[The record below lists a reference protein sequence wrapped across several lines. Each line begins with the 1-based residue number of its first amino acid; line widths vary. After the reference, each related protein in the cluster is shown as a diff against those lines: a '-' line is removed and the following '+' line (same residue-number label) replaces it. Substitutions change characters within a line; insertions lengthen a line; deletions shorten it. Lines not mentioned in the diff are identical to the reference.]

1 MKRRKVRV
9 GSLFMVAMVAMSMSS
24 FEASVVSASG
34 TQITE
39 ETTELLANQSYYISD
54 ANGMKR
60 LSWLVNN
67 PKVVGTRTET
77 ISNWDENLGFVEREV
92 EVSVYKLRVAANTSR
107 PGIDNYGNITQGGGR
122 TYLFNSG
129 C

>member
-1 MKRRKVRV
+1 MKRRKIRV

-39 ETTELLANQSYYISD
+39 ETTELRANQSYYISD
-54 ANGMKR
+54 AKGLKR

-67 PKVVGTRTET
+67 GQ
-77 ISNWDENLGFVEREV
+77 
-92 EVSVYKLRVAANTSR
+92 VAQNTSR
-107 PGIDNYGNITQGGGR
+107 PGIDNYGNITQGGAHI
-122 TYLFNSG
+122 SV
-129 C
+129 

>member
-9 GSLFMVAMVAMSMSS
+9 GSLFMVAMIAMSMSS
-24 FEASVVSASG
+24 FEASIVSASG

-54 ANGMKR
+54 AKGLKR

-67 PKVVGTRTET
+67 PEHVGTRTET
-77 ISNWDENLGFVEREV
+77 VSPCCCNGWRDSV
-92 EVSVYKLRVAANTSR
+92 EVPVYESRVAENTSR
-107 PGIDNYGNITQGGGR
+107 PEIDNYGNITQGGHI
-122 TYLFNSG
+122 SV
-129 C
+129 